1 MFGLQVNSFMDICN
15 YDDAMAHMI
24 IASKMDI
31 MNVFSSE
38 PLVSLASWNEVIHEM
53 ETNTDGNQ
61 DPNSPTEWPTIHDDL
76 HSLVCDPTIGLFI
89 LGADH
94 MNSHETH
101 VTVTPLKV
109 PHAPI
114 LSLFG
119 TPTCRVGFFSTA
131 GPSCIAGLWQRR
143 MWSLRQKLGAQ
154 LLLGGGL
161 NK

>member
-1 MFGLQVNSFMDICN
+1 
-15 YDDAMAHMI
+15 
-24 IASKMDI
+24 
-31 MNVFSSE
+31 
-38 PLVSLASWNEVIHEM
+38 M

-61 DPNSPTEWPTIHDDL
+61 DPNSPTEWPTIHEDL

-154 LLLGGGL
+154 LLLGVSTSRAPTYGGQGCAGVDL
-161 NK
+161 EARHLFIP